1 VDWLYSLK
9 VFTVVAETG
18 KMTTAGDSVFLTQPA
33 VSMQIKLLE
42 DFYDVKFFDR
52 YPAGLKL
59 TKEGEVL
66 YLHAKKI
73 INTFDEMNVALKV
86 LMSTQKHTDDNKISI
101 GSCILISETYMPWL
115 MQDFLTKNPNIS
127 ISCTTADYQTNIQ
140 YLLEGRLDATFVGH
154 KSDDNGSENKLKFEK
169 FIRENLEIVVPQ
181 NYNLQNHRD
190 IDIKFL
196 MENHYIALRT
206 ECGISCIFKR
216 MLAKYNLKLED
227 FKVRATFCSGSPVKQ
242 AVTSGFGWTILPR
255 NFILKEL
262 TEGVVHTVKLAGQ
275 KHALNRWLYLVY
287 PRSKEK
293 VLPLALFLQFMRSMR
308 NNLLSFESFQRDIL
322 AVKEI

>member
-1 VDWLYSLK
+1 MDWVFSLK
-9 VFTVVAETG
+9 VFTIVAETG
-18 KMTTAGDSVFLTQPA
+18 KMTTAGNSVFITQPA
-33 VSMQIKLLE
+33 VSMQIKSLE
-42 DFYDVKFFDR
+42 DFYDIKLFDR
-52 YPAGLKL
+52 HPSGLKL
-59 TKEGEVL
+59 TKAGEVL
-66 YLHAKKI
+66 YSHAKKI
-73 INTFDEMNVALKV
+73 SNIFDEMNVDLKA
-86 LMSTQKHTDDNKISI
+86 LMSTRKHSDNKISI

-115 MQDFLTKNPNIS
+115 MQNFLTKNPNIS

-154 KSDDNGSENKLKFEK
+154 KSDVNDGEDKLKYER
-169 FIRENLEIVVPQ
+169 FIKENLEIVVPR
-181 NYNLQNHRD
+181 NYDLQNHRD

-196 MENHYIALRT
+196 MENHYISLRT

-262 TEGVVHTVKLAGQ
+262 TEGVVHSVKLAGQ

-293 VLPLALFLQFMRSMR
+293 VPPLTLFLQFMRSMR

-322 AVKEI
+322 AVKKI